1 MTIGERSIEDEL
13 TRMSDDRKYRQRGYQ
28 DSDRGSRPARSDGA
42 PRKPPE
48 PRDPRIPRDPRVPNL
63 PGFREVFRCARCG
76 HLESPSVASLS
87 KCGKC
92 GVDLHACIHCVSFDS
107 GALFECTQ
115 PVPARVSPKD
125 TGNACTLFSPRLK
138 VERET
143 GSTPAATGA
152 SSAKKAL
159 DDLFKF

>member
-1 MTIGERSIEDEL
+1 
-13 TRMSDDRKYRQRGYQ
+13 MSDRKYRQHGYQ
-28 DSDRGSRPARSDGA
+28 DEDRGNRAPRGEGA

-48 PRDPRIPRDPRVPNL
+48 PRDPRIPRDPRVPNM

-76 HLESPSVASLS
+76 HLESPSIASLS

-92 GVDLHACIHCVSFDS
+92 GVDLRACIHCASFDS
-107 GALFECTQ
+107 GARFECRETI
-115 PVPARVSPKD
+115 PARVSPKD
-125 TGNACTLFSPRLK
+125 AANNCALFAARMQ

-143 GSTPAATGA
+143 GSASSASGQ